1 MEEGV
6 SMVSVVMATYNGAR
20 YVGEQIESVLSQ
32 TYQDFEL
39 VICDDCSTDDTLEI
53 LYQYAERDKRIKV
66 IQNQGNMG
74 FKYNFQHA
82 IECCSQTEY
91 VALCDQDDIWTED
104 HLQHLIDII
113 GDKSLACANSII
125 TDQDLKSTGQTLAQQ
140 QSFDSVTCDDML
152 KSQTIFLWRNP
163 YQGSTMLMR
172 RSLLDKALPFP
183 DGVNFHDSWL
193 AILACF
199 AGGIVFSPHAISLY
213 RMHGNNASG
222 DKMQPMSRIKALY
235 ARLLGLKADDRI
247 PMIRGILDRV
257 GDLNA
262 VQTDYLNRMMQY
274 FLNDSLG
281 QRIRNAVY
289 LLSNYRTIFTKA

>member
-32 TYQDFEL
+32 TYHDFEL
-39 VICDDCSTDDTLEI
+39 VICDDCSTDNTLEI
-53 LYQYAERDKRIKV
+53 LYRYAEKDKRIRV
-66 IQNQGNMG
+66 IQNRGNMG

-82 IECCSQTEY
+82 IECCSPTEY
-91 VALCDQDDIWTED
+91 IALCDQDDIWTED

-125 TDQDLKSTGQTLAQQ
+125 TDQNLKPTGQTLAQQ
-140 QSFDSVTCDDML
+140 QSFDSVPCDDML
-152 KSQTIFLWRNP
+152 KSQTILLWRNP
-163 YQGSTMLMR
+163 YQGSTMLVR
-172 RSLLDKALPFP
+172 RTLMDKALPFP
-183 DGVNFHDSWL
+183 DGVDFHDSWL

-199 AGGIVFSPHAISLY
+199 AGGIVYSPHPVSLY

-235 ARLLGLKADDRI
+235 ARLLGLKAGDRM
-247 PMIRGILDRV
+247 PMIQGILDRV
-257 GDLNA
+257 GDLNP
-262 VQTDYLNRMMQY
+262 VQTDYLNHMLQY
-274 FLNDSLG
+274 FQSDGLV
-281 QRIRNAVY
+281 QKIRNAVY